1 MAGLSGLI
9 GVGRRQKEQALGG
22 LGIAAQQEASR
33 KVANEQIEAQTR
45 AANMNLVG
53 TGAGIAGASLLT
65 KAGTAVRGATMSAVP
80 GGAAAAT
87 ALANPGAAALG
98 LTAGTT
104 TTTGAALAAGGT
116 TAGTAAAAG
125 GTAAAGGA
133 SAALLA
139 AAPWAALIIGGG
151 YLLKKLFD

>member
-22 LGIAAQQEASR
+22 LGIAAQQETAR
-33 KVANEQIEAQTR
+33 KVANEQMDAQR
-45 AANMNLVG
+45 KAAMMNVVG
-53 TGAGIAGASLLT
+53 TSAGIAGASLLT
-65 KAGTAVRGATMSAVP
+65 KAGTTAAVRGATMSAVP
-80 GGAAAAT
+80 GGAASAM
-87 ALANPGAAALG
+87 ALANPGATALG

-116 TAGTAAAAG
+116 TAGAAAG

-151 YLLKKLFD
+151 YLLKRLFD

>member
-22 LGIAAQQEASR
+22 LGIAAQQETAR
-33 KVANEQIEAQTR
+33 KVANEQMDAQR
-45 AANMNLVG
+45 KASMMNVVG
-53 TGAGIAGASLLT
+53 TSAGIAGASLLT
-65 KAGTAVRGATMSAVP
+65 KAGTTAAVRGATMSAVP
-80 GGAAAAT
+80 GGAASAM
-87 ALANPGAAALG
+87 ALANPGATALG

-116 TAGTAAAAG
+116 TAGAAAG
-125 GTAAAGGA
+125 GGA

-151 YLLKKLFD
+151 YLLKRLFD

>member
-65 KAGTAVRGATMSAVP
+65 KSAGT
-80 GGAAAAT
+80 AAAT
-87 ALANPGAAALG
+87 A
-98 LTAGTT
+98 
-104 TTTGAALAAGGT
+104 AAGGT
-116 TAGTAAAAG
+116 AAAGTAAAGTAAAGTAAAGAAAG

>member
-22 LGIAAQQEASR
+22 LGISAQQEASR

-65 KAGTAVRGATMSAVP
+65 KSAGT
-80 GGAAAAT
+80 AAAT
-87 ALANPGAAALG
+87 A
-98 LTAGTT
+98 
-104 TTTGAALAAGGT
+104 AAGGT
-116 TAGTAAAAG
+116 AAAGTAAAGTAAAGTAAAAG